1 MRSAALAALAAMRE
15 ETPGLEELL
24 GCVEV
29 LDQSLFTRSPF
40 FACIY
45 LHFALLGDGV
55 RREGEPVGR

>member
-29 LDQSLFTRSPF
+29 LDQSLFTSSPF
-40 FACIY
+40 RMHLPSFCI
-45 LHFALLGDGV
+45 A
-55 RREGEPVGR
+55 R

>member
-1 MRSAALAALAAMRE
+1 MTSAALAALAAIRE

-29 LDQSLFTRSPF
+29 LDQSLFTSSPF
-40 FACIY
+40 AYIY
-45 LHFALLGDGV
+45 LHVSSLGDGV

>member
-1 MRSAALAALAAMRE
+1 MTSAALAALAAVRE

-29 LDQSLFTRSPF
+29 LDESLFTSSPF
-40 FACIY
+40 VFIY
-45 LHFALLGDGV
+45 LHFSLLGDGV

>member
-29 LDQSLFTRSPF
+29 LDQSVFTSSPLAF
-40 FACIY
+40 IY
-45 LHFALLGDGV
+45 RHSSLLGDGV